1 MDPLSIGASV
11 LTVITATI
19 TTVKTLNETV
29 GRYRGRD
36 KTLARLQGG
45 LHDLISIL
53 KSLKEAAAVE
63 TPILALLKGP
73 VSRCA
78 QVSHEFEAA
87 MKTFDTK
94 SKSSLKDWTKME
106 FMRGDINEFIDTLA
120 DYKATITIGLGTI
133 NMHTSR
139 LTQQVVGEYSEM
151 VKDTAYNLEI
161 RLQRIDDK
169 MAALS
174 SYHSTPP
181 EDSNINLQDEKAVTI
196 QCLRICERATSYIQ
210 SLQNEQSTLQPQAL
224 GQSAEDILR
233 QFEAQLLTQR
243 TLTENR
249 EKLVE
254 TMGRLQERLDSV
266 TFNRSDDCE
275 NDTVRLKEEIEFSKQ
290 CLEVCREA
298 SNQVSTQ
305 KIHIIGDVIADGDC
319 DQVVVTALA
328 DLFHVGT
335 VKAQGRSMQMVGSMP
350 ADTIREM
357 SKDRYGSRFGS
368 LDGKLAIAQLAAD
381 AVPPSTLVTT
391 KKESPVR
398 QSDQVK
404 EVVGTGSAEG
414 MYNKPSSNEVRKR
427 KADGESGMK

>member
-11 LTVITATI
+11 LTVIAATI

-45 LHDLISIL
+45 LHDLIGIL
-53 KSLKEAAAVE
+53 ESLEAAAAVE

-73 VSRCA
+73 VGRCA
-78 QVSHEFEAA
+78 QVSREFEAA
-87 MKTFDTK
+87 MKTFDAK
-94 SKSSLKDWTKME
+94 SKSSLKDWAKME

-120 DYKATITIGLGTI
+120 DYKSTITIGLGTI

-139 LTQQVVGEYSEM
+139 VTQQVVGEYSEM

-169 MAALS
+169 MAALT
-174 SYHSTPP
+174 SYHSTPQ
-181 EDSNINLQDEKAVTI
+181 EGSSIDLQDEKAVTI

-210 SLQNEQSTLQPQAL
+210 SLQNEQPTLQREAL
-224 GQSAEDILR
+224 GQSAGEILR
-233 QFEAQLLTQR
+233 QFEAQLLTQK

-249 EKLVE
+249 DKLTE
-254 TMGRLQERLDSV
+254 TMRCLRERLESV
-266 TFNRSDDCE
+266 TLNRSEDCE
-275 NDTVRLKEEIEFSKQ
+275 TDTLRLKEEIEFSKQ

-298 SNQVSTQ
+298 TSQVSTQ
-305 KIHIIGDVIADGDC
+305 KIHIIGEVIADGDC

-328 DLFHVGT
+328 DLFHVGA

-350 ADTIREM
+350 ADTLRDM

-368 LDGKLAIAQLAAD
+368 LDGKLALAQLESV
-381 AVPPSTLVTT
+381 AVSPSPLVTT
-391 KKESPVR
+391 KTDSSAME
-398 QSDQVK
+398 SDQAK
-404 EVVGTGSAEG
+404 AGGNPASAEG
-414 MYNKPSSNEVRKR
+414 THNRPSSNEVRKR
-427 KADGESGMK
+427 KS